1 MCITVYQA
9 QQNYPKAVKAY
20 DGGVAVMLVP
30 EDIGNVV
37 MQSGMAKEQRFLMHF
52 HEPDMQMWEL
62 DNRSTIYQMPDRPCI
77 APEEF
82 KKAEVCMDVFPEHLV
97 NEVEI
102 ALIARA
108 DNHSRCY
115 GMLNWGDS
123 IDMGYTLQGRGGGNL
138 YGVIMNMI
146 IRIHVLLCMQEL
158 ESEDSL
164 TI

>member
-1 MCITVYQA
+1 
-9 QQNYPKAVKAY
+9 
-20 DGGVAVMLVP
+20 
-30 EDIGNVV
+30 
-37 MQSGMAKEQRFLMHF
+37 MHF

-97 NEVEI
+97 DEVEI

-123 IDMGYTLQGRGGGNL
+123 IDMGYTLQGRGGGKP
-138 YGVIMNMI
+138 V
-146 IRIHVLLCMQEL
+146 
-158 ESEDSL
+158 
-164 TI
+164 